1 MEPIRI
7 EVIEPSVSI
16 DSWNAVLD
24 EDGAEFVTKAYC
36 FLDCFA
42 ADDLGIMRPVTSLL
56 VGTVAAYQDAH
67 SWKNPWEF
75 DAGAI
80 DFDDQEAIEVLI
92 SSGYLKE
99 GAEEAGRM
107 IVRSILWGEVARVA
121 E

>member
-1 MEPIRI
+1 MARI

-16 DSWNAVLD
+16 DSWNAVPD
-24 EDGAEFVTKAYC
+24 DGAEFKAYC

-56 VGTVAAYQDAH
+56 VGTVTAYRDAH
-67 SWKNPWEF
+67 SWQNPWEF

-80 DFDDQEAIEVLI
+80 DFDDQKAIEVLI
-92 SSGYLKE
+92 SSGYLQE